1 VVSQGKAASMGML
14 EQAPAFGT
22 VNMSAEGIDGLDV
35 SWVPRFSS
43 LRSGLDLTTRVIFH
57 RQLLEEHFAA
67 ARREQDLDSNASF
80 NEEEQDAADANGW
93 NDWELESESGSDS
106 SGGWQSVSSD
116 SEHDIDFSDSD
127 DDEAEK
133 AKRRARKGKGKA
145 GEGED
150 EDVNMDAKSEGGA
163 TDMSEGKKLSLLATQ
178 KVGSLGPRVV
188 DRHSHGAQ
196 R

>member
-1 VVSQGKAASMGML
+1 LFSLASHHSL
-14 EQAPAFGT
+14 LAF
-22 VNMSAEGIDGLDV
+22 
-35 SWVPRFSS
+35 
-43 LRSGLDLTTRVIFH
+43 DLTTGSSFH

-93 NDWELESESGSDS
+93 NDWEVESESGSDS

-133 AKRRARKGKGKA
+133 AKRRASKGKGKA

-178 KVGSLGPRVV
+178 KVRRWGAGC
-188 DRHSHGAQ
+188 DRH
-196 R
+196 